1 MTIIVKPTLTE
12 SLQQDRRS
20 RAESGAKVET
30 LRQEE
35 PRPAQ
40 TVYATI
46 DGIPVDVAPGATV
59 LDAIRALGKSVPTL
73 CYSDRMKPYG
83 ACRTCLVE
91 HEGRK
96 PIASCHTPVTD
107 GGA

>member
-35 PRPAQ
+35 PSP
-40 TVYATI
+40 
-46 DGIPVDVAPGATV
+46 D
-59 LDAIRALGKSVPTL
+59 
-73 CYSDRMKPYG
+73 
-83 ACRTCLVE
+83 
-91 HEGRK
+91 
-96 PIASCHTPVTD
+96 
-107 GGA
+107 